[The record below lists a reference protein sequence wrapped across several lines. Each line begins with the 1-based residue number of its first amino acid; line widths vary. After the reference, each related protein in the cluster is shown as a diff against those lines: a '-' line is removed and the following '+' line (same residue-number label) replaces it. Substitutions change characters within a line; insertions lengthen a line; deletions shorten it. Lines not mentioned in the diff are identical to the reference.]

1 LLALLSCSNQVA
13 LGLGAARNRGVVAP
27 VRSPAMIPPVDES
40 EIRAFCERWD
50 VQREDFNTESDIDLL
65 VTFAEHRRP
74 TLFLLVEMAE
84 ELGELYGRRVDLML
98 RRSVERSDNWIRR
111 EQILSNARP
120 LYLKK

>member
-1 LLALLSCSNQVA
+1 
-13 LGLGAARNRGVVAP
+13 
-27 VRSPAMIPPVDES
+27 MIPPGDES
-40 EIRAFCERWD
+40 EIRGFCERWD
-50 VQREDFNTESDIDLL
+50 VIKLELFGSVQREDFNTESDIDLL

-84 ELGELYGRRVDLML
+84 ELGKLYGRRVDLML